1 MKKKYV
7 KLGKYLVGDG
17 HPPFLIAEI
26 SANHNQSIKKIFKLI
41 DKISKS
47 GAHAVKIQTYTPD
60 SMTINIKSKNFKI
73 TDKKSPWKGKTL
85 YDIYKKGS
93 TPYKWHKKIFNYA
106 KKRKILCF
114 STPFDDHAVDFLE
127 KLKTPFYKIASYECV
142 DIPLIEKVSKTRK
155 PIIISTGAA
164 NFDEIKEAVKTVRKF
179 HNKLIL
185 LKCTSLYPSRSNQLN
200 LSAINNIKSIFNCP
214 VGFSDHTVDLNAAI
228 TSIGAGANIIEK
240 HVKLLRNEKGL
251 DSSFSIDVEELRKL
265 SVKIHKAW
273 DSLGT
278 NKIGPVKDEIKVRK
292 RRRSLY
298 FIKNLKKG
306 DIINAKDIKR
316 IRPGYGLPP
325 KFLKKIIGKK
335 IKKNISY
342 GSPIKWTDFK

>member
-1 MKKKYV
+1 MA
-7 KLGKYLVGDG
+7 G
-17 HPPFLIAEI
+17 
-26 SANHNQSIKKIFKLI
+26 
-41 DKISKS
+41 
-47 GAHAVKIQTYTPD
+47 
-60 SMTINIKSKNFKI
+60 
-73 TDKKSPWKGKTL
+73 
-85 YDIYKKGS
+85 
-93 TPYKWHKKIFNYA
+93 
-106 KKRKILCF
+106 
-114 STPFDDHAVDFLE
+114 
-127 KLKTPFYKIASYECV
+127 
-142 DIPLIEKVSKTRK
+142 
-155 PIIISTGAA
+155 
-164 NFDEIKEAVKTVRKF
+164 AVKTVRKF

-185 LKCTSLYPSRSNQLN
+185 LKCTSLYPSISNQLN

-240 HVKLLRNEKGL
+240 HVKLSRNEKGL
-251 DSSFSIDVEELRKL
+251 DSSFSIDTEVLRKL
-265 SVKIHKAW
+265 SAKIYKAW

-278 NKIGPVKDEIKVRK
+278 SKIGPVKDEIKVRK

-306 DIINAKDIKR
+306 DIVNAKHIKR

-335 IKKNISY
+335 IKKDIYY